1 MKPNYQHL
9 SSNERDQ
16 IAIMR
21 SQGHSLRAIA
31 LHLGRSPA
39 TLSRELTRNAA
50 PVNRGYYLP
59 HKAQDRAAARRSAA
73 VQRPRL
79 KNSDIRRYV
88 RRQLH
93 RGWSP
98 ELIAGRIERL
108 GWHQTIS
115 PEAIYQFVYTEARD
129 LIPFLARA
137 HRRRLRRGY
146 SRKYVQSR
154 IPGRIP
160 LSQRSVEANTRREF
174 GHWET
179 DTIVGRLAHAALGIT
194 VERKARYS
202 KIKKLPRKQAVEM
215 RRMLT
220 RSLSHYPK
228 RARKSI
234 TYDNGSENAQHQ
246 QVNKVLGT
254 KSYFC
259 APYTSQ
265 EKGTVEHMA
274 GLVRRIFPK
283 RTNFDMVTKSQIQA
297 VERWLNNRPMKCLK
311 FLTPAEVFRQ
321 GVALRG

>member
-9 SSNERDQ
+9 SAHERDQ
-16 IAIMR
+16 IAVMR

-31 LHLGRSPA
+31 HHLERSPS

-59 HKAQDRAAARRSAA
+59 HKAQARASDRRSAA

-79 KNSDIRRYV
+79 TNTKIRHYV
-88 RRQLH
+88 RRQLR
-93 RGWSP
+93 RGWFP
-98 ELIAGRIERL
+98 ELVAGRIERL
-108 GWHQTIS
+108 DWNQTVS
-115 PEAIYQFVYTEARD
+115 PEAIYQFAYTEARD

-154 IPGRIP
+154 IPGRVP
-160 LSQRSVEANTRREF
+160 LSKRPVTAKARKEF
-174 GHWET
+174 GHWEA
-179 DTIVGRLAHAALGIT
+179 DTLIGRLAHAALGIT
-194 VERKARYS
+194 VERKTRYS
-202 KIKKLPRKQAVEM
+202 RIKKLSRKHAVEM
-215 RRMLT
+215 HQMLT
-220 RSLSHYPK
+220 RSLSHYPE
-228 RARKSI
+228 RMRKSI
-234 TYDNGSENAQHQ
+234 TYDNGLENAQHQ
-246 QVNKVLGT
+246 QVNQVLGT

>member
-1 MKPNYQHL
+1 MKLNYQHL

-16 IAIMR
+16 IAVMR
-21 SQGHSLRAIA
+21 TEGHSLRAIA
-31 LHLGRSPA
+31 RHLGRNPA
-39 TLSRELTRNAA
+39 TLSRELARNAA

-59 HKAQDRAAARRSAA
+59 HKAQARASARRSEA

-79 KNSDIRRYV
+79 KKSSIRNYV
-88 RRQLH
+88 RRQLR

-98 ELIAGRIERL
+98 ELIAGRIGHL
-108 GWHQTIS
+108 GWDQTVS
-115 PEAIYQFVYTEARD
+115 PEAIYQFVYAEARD

-146 SRKYVQSR
+146 SRKYSKSR
-154 IPGRIP
+154 ILGRVP
-160 LSQRSVEANTRREF
+160 LSERSEAANTRQEF

-179 DTIVGRLAHAALGIT
+179 DTIIGRQAHAALGIT
-194 VERKARYS
+194 VERKMRFS
-202 KIKKLPRKQAVEM
+202 KLKKLPRKHAVEM
-215 RRMLT
+215 RHMLT
-220 RSLSHYPK
+220 RSLSRYPK

-234 TYDNGSENAQHQ
+234 TYDNGLENAQHQ
-246 QVNKVLGT
+246 QVNNVLGT

-283 RTNFDMVTKSQIQA
+283 RTNFDMVTKAQIQA

-311 FLTPAEVFRQ
+311 FLTPAEAFRQ

>member
-9 SSNERDQ
+9 SAHERDQ
-16 IAIMR
+16 IAVMR
-21 SQGHSLRAIA
+21 TEGHSLRAIA
-31 LHLGRSPA
+31 RHLDRSPA
-39 TLSRELTRNAA
+39 TLSRELARNAA

-59 HKAQDRAAARRSAA
+59 HKAQARASARRSEA

-79 KNSDIRRYV
+79 KKSSIRSYV
-88 RRQLH
+88 RRQLR

-98 ELIAGRIERL
+98 ELIAGRIEHL
-108 GWHQTIS
+108 GWKPTVS
-115 PEAIYQFVYTEARD
+115 PEAIYQFVYAEARD

-146 SRKYVQSR
+146 SRKYSKSR
-154 IPGRIP
+154 IPGRVP
-160 LSQRSVEANTRREF
+160 LSERPAGANMRKEF

-179 DTIVGRLAHAALGIT
+179 DTILGRLAHAALGIT
-194 VERKARYS
+194 VERTARYS
-202 KIKKLPRKQAVEM
+202 RIKKLPRKHAFEM

-234 TYDNGSENAQHQ
+234 TYDNGLENAQHQ
-246 QVNKVLGT
+246 LVNQVLGT

-283 RTNFDMVTKSQIQA
+283 RTNFDMVTKSQVQA

-311 FLTPAEVFRQ
+311 FLTPAEAFRQ